1 MAAQLVSEAREPDL
15 VSHAEE
21 ISFFLSV
28 EDQPPPRVNR
38 YGSVV
43 SLVFGSEIFSDFHL
57 SSLRSSLKRLQSRK
71 IYMLSILKNSRT
83 GPTANVSPHAR
94 PNKRAVAVVAV
105 PAERLIYPAFQR
117 NANVELHGNP
127 SCANTVRFHYCFSK
141 LTCYHPLYLVCL
153 G

>member
-1 MAAQLVSEAREPDL
+1 MAGQLVSEAREPGL

-21 ISFFLSV
+21 TSFLSV

-38 YGSVV
+38 FGSVV
-43 SLVFGSEIFSDFHL
+43 ISLVFGSEIFSDFHL
-57 SSLRSSLKRLQSRK
+57 SSLRSSLKRLQSQK
-71 IYMLSILKNSRT
+71 IYMWSMLKNSRT
-83 GPTANVSPHAR
+83 GPTANLSPLAR

-127 SCANTVRFHYCFSK
+127 VRIR
-141 LTCYHPLYLVCL
+141 
-153 G
+153 